1 MSATNLELIQY
12 ALLKCNVIDENSSPS
27 PEQGVTALNVL
38 NDTLASAAA
47 DGIHLGWYPQTNLAA
62 VSPLQNQDVGPI
74 KLVLA
79 AALAAHY
86 GIQLGDVLMA
96 QIGAAV
102 TRLEKRALKYSEA
115 DMSEIPR
122 PEGPWWYGGGMGWGS

>member
-1 MSATNLELIQY
+1 MSTTNLELVTY
-12 ALLKCNVIDENSSPS
+12 AFLKINVIDENSAPS

-38 NDTLASAAA
+38 NDMLASAAA
-47 DGIHLGWYPQTNLAA
+47 DGVHLGWYPQTNIAA
-62 VSPLQNQDVGPI
+62 ISPLQNQDVGPV
-74 KLVLA
+74 KYLLC

-86 GIQLGDVLMA
+86 GIKLSDELIA
-96 QIGAAV
+96 QIGAAA